1 MPRCDKNI
9 QIAAQNLLTNLHKQV
24 ILYMQHINGQ
34 HITVLKG
41 RGIMALRVDSIVKKY
56 GEYTAV
62 DNLSFEIT
70 QPGVFALLGTNGAGK
85 TTSIRIILGML
96 SADSGEV
103 TWDGKRF
110 LAAEQPIGYL
120 AEERG
125 LYPKY
130 KIIDQLIYFC
140 GLKGMKKPQALK
152 ALDYWFERLNVAEYR
167 DKRAEQLSK
176 GNQQK
181 IQLIAALAPNPE
193 LIILD
198 EPLSGLDPVNAEL
211 FKTVI
216 REEIKKDKFIIMSSH
231 QMSTIE
237 EFCRD
242 IVIMNKGRTVLQGDL
257 NEIKKGYGRVK
268 LTVKCEGDITSLA
281 QECGLSAYEVTPN
294 GISYNVESEQ
304 QAHSLLNRIMQNEIP
319 LIRYELREPSL
330 NEIFIEKVGAE
341 NEN

>member
-1 MPRCDKNI
+1 
-9 QIAAQNLLTNLHKQV
+9 
-24 ILYMQHINGQ
+24 
-34 HITVLKG
+34 
-41 RGIMALRVDSIVKKY
+41 MALKVDSIVKKY

-62 DNLSFEIT
+62 DNLSFEMT
-70 QPGVFALLGTNGAGK
+70 KPGVFALLGTNGAGK
-85 TTSIRIILGML
+85 TTTIRIILGML
-96 SADSGEV
+96 SSDSGSV
-103 TWDGKRF
+103 TWRGNSF
-110 LAAEQPIGYL
+110 LAANEPIGYL

-130 KIIDQLIYFC
+130 KIMDQLIYFAT
-140 GLKGMKKPQALK
+140 LKGMKKADAVK
-152 ALDYWFERLNVAEYR
+152 ALDYWFDRLNVNEYR
-167 DKRAEQLSK
+167 DKKAEQLSK

-231 QMSTIE
+231 QMTTIE
-237 EFCRD
+237 EFCSD
-242 IVIMNKGRTVLQGDL
+242 IVIMNKGQTVLQGNL

-268 LTVKCEGDITSLA
+268 LSVKCEGDITALA
-281 QECGLSAYEVTPN
+281 AQSGLIATEVTPN
-294 GISYNVESEQ
+294 GSSFNVESES
-304 QAHSLLNRIMQNEIP
+304 QAHALLNRIMEEKIP
-319 LIRYELREPSL
+319 LIRYELREPTL
-330 NEIFIEKVGAE
+330 NEIFIERAGGAD

>member
-1 MPRCDKNI
+1 MS
-9 QIAAQNLLTNLHKQV
+9 
-24 ILYMQHINGQ
+24 
-34 HITVLKG
+34 LK
-41 RGIMALRVDSIVKKY
+41 VDHIVKTY
-56 GEYTAV
+56 GNYKAV
-62 DNLSFEIT
+62 DDLSFEMN

-96 SADSGEV
+96 SADSGSV
-103 TWDGKRF
+103 TWHGKPF
-110 LAAEQPIGYL
+110 CTANESIGYL

-130 KIIDQLIYFC
+130 KIMDQLLYFAS
-140 GLKGMKKPQALK
+140 LKGMRKPDAQK
-152 ALDYWFERLNVAEYR
+152 ALDYWFERLGVQEYR

-193 LIILD
+193 LLILD

-211 FKTVI
+211 FKSVI
-216 REEIKKDKFIIMSSH
+216 REEIKKDKFVIMSSH

-242 IVIMNKGRTVLQGDL
+242 IVILNKGKTVLQGNL

-268 LTVKCEGDITSLA
+268 LTVKCEGDFSKMA
-281 QECGLSAYEVTPN
+281 QECGLAVTEETPN
-294 GISYNVESEQ
+294 GSSFNVSSEE
-304 QAHSLLNRIMQNEIP
+304 QAHTLLHKIMDSGMP
-319 LIRYELREPSL
+319 LIKYELREPTL
-330 NEIFIEKVGAE
+330 NEIFIEKVGE
-341 NEN
+341 SDEK

>member
-1 MPRCDKNI
+1 MS
-9 QIAAQNLLTNLHKQV
+9 
-24 ILYMQHINGQ
+24 
-34 HITVLKG
+34 LK
-41 RGIMALRVDSIVKKY
+41 VDGIVKKY

-62 DNLSFEIT
+62 NDLSFEINE
-70 QPGVFALLGTNGAGK
+70 PGVFALLGTNGAGK

-96 SADSGEV
+96 SSDSGSV
-103 TWDGKRF
+103 TWDGKSF

-130 KIIDQLIYFC
+130 KIMDQLIYFC
-140 GLKGMKKPQALK
+140 SLKGMKRPDAVK
-152 ALDYWFERLNVAEYR
+152 ALDYWFDRLNVNEYR

-193 LIILD
+193 LLILD

-211 FKTVI
+211 FKSVI
-216 REEIKKDKFIIMSSH
+216 REEIKRDKFVIMSSH

-237 EFCRD
+237 EFCSD
-242 IVIMNKGRTVLQGDL
+242 IVIMNKGETVLQGNL

-268 LTVKCEGDITSLA
+268 LTVKCEGDINALA
-281 QECGLSAYEVTPN
+281 AQAGLAAVEDTPN
-294 GISYNVESEQ
+294 GVSFNVTSEQ
-304 QAHSLLNRIMQNEIP
+304 QAHSLLNSIMQNNIP
-319 LIRYELREPSL
+319 LIRYELREPTL
-330 NEIFIEKVGAE
+330 NEIFIEKVGAS
-341 NEN
+341 NED